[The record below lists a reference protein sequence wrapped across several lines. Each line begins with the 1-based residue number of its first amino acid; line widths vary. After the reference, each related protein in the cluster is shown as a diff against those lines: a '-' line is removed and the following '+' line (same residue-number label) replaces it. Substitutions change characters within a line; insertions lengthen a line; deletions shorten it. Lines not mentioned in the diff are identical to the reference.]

1 MANPKLPV
9 DLWTIYNTVKSV
21 IESVQKNNQVNPN
34 EPTAPGS
41 VFETI
46 LNKVEDVV
54 GQFGKDV
61 PIVNAEDEL
70 GADSGFLHD
79 VKSTIKENNPNQ
91 AEEDQ
96 VKAEFKVRENEI
108 KAQFDERMAQIK
120 TEFKNKHEELK
131 KEYKKKLNSIG

>member
-1 MANPKLPV
+1 MANSKLPV

-41 VFETI
+41 IYETI
-46 LNKVEDVV
+46 LSKVEEVV

-61 PIVNAEDEL
+61 PVVNKEDEL
-70 GADSGFLHD
+70 GADSDFLHD
-79 VKSTIKENNPNQ
+79 VKSTIEENNPNK
-91 AEEDQ
+91 AKEDQ

-108 KAQFDERMAQIK
+108 KLQFEERMDQIK

-131 KEYKKKLNSIG
+131 KEYKRKLNTIG